1 MNGLIA
7 SHEGQEIHST
17 LIDALVAQEIRR
29 QNNEQLAAALAGKK
43 EAEDEAELMRKAY
56 REYWQEKIDDANEMY
71 QWNPTHSCAF
81 RTLLVGWALVALAF
95 GALFEAVNGQGA
107 TKGRRT

>member
-1 MNGLIA
+1 MSTIIA
-7 SHEGQEIHST
+7 AHEGQTVHNN
-17 LIDALVAQEIRR
+17 LIDALVSPEIRR
-29 QNNEQLAAALAGKK
+29 QNNEQLAAALAEGRR
-43 EAEDEAELMRKAY
+43 ARDESTLMRRAY

-71 QWNPTHSCAF
+71 QWNPTHSRAF